1 MASRSICIIL
11 TDPLKVFEQKGEIK
25 SRYYNPQNYFE
36 KVIFVSFTSHE
47 AGSDTIRTV
56 IGEAEALIFTVGE
69 IKVTNFF
76 SILVRIFRIIKK
88 EKPLI
93 IRAYDSSF
101 RGFISVLIGKLL
113 RIPVVISLHVEFD
126 EQRKFDRRFLLRV
139 RKIME
144 LICIR
149 FSDSVIC
156 VTDYVKRY
164 ALRYGAR
171 RVVTIYNGVNIAQFH
186 ISAKES
192 SSEDNFI
199 LSVGRLVPQK
209 YQECLIRA
217 VAPLNVKLLLIGDG
231 YLFDGLSALTKKL
244 GIENKVN
251 FIRAVPNR
259 QIQRYYAMARV
270 FAIATRYEGFCMP
283 VIEAM
288 AAGVPVIASRI
299 PPIEEIVGSAGI
311 LVENNEHEFREKI
324 ELLLGNEKLREELAE
339 RGKAQVLKFDINA
352 NAREQVMVYEE
363 LIKTRYL

>member
-1 MASRSICIIL
+1 MTGRSICIIL

-25 SRYYNPQNYFE
+25 NGYYNPQNYFE
-36 KVIFVSFTSHE
+36 KVIFISFTSCE
-47 AGSDTIRTV
+47 AGLDTIRTGV
-56 IGEAEALIFTVGE
+56 GNAKAFVFTVGE

-76 SILVRIFRIIKK
+76 DILVRIFRIIKK

-93 IRAYDSSF
+93 IRAYDPSF
-101 RGFISVLIGKLL
+101 RGFISVLIGKFLK
-113 RIPVVISLHVEFD
+113 IPVVISLHVEFD
-126 EQRKFDRRFLLRV
+126 DQRKFDKRFSLRL

-149 FSDSVIC
+149 FADSVIC

-164 ALRYGAR
+164 ALRYGAKCA
-171 RVVTIYNGVNIAQFH
+171 VTIYNGVNIVKFH

-192 SSEDNFI
+192 SSGDNLV

-231 YLFDGLSALTKKL
+231 YLFDDLYTLTKKL
-244 GIENKVN
+244 GAENKVN

-259 QIQRYYAMARV
+259 EIQRYYAMAKV
-270 FAIATRYEGFCMP
+270 FAIATRYEGFCIP

-288 AAGVPVIASRI
+288 AAGVPVVASRI

-311 LVENNEHEFREKI
+311 LVENNEHEFRDKI

-339 RGKAQVLKFDINA
+339 RGRAQVLKFDINA
-352 NAREQVMVYEE
+352 NERKQVMVYDE
-363 LIKTRYL
+363 LIKTYCL